1 MNFSRFFIDR
11 PIFAAVIAI
20 VITLIGAF
28 SFPLLP
34 LSQYPEIAPPTIV
47 IQAPYPGAS
56 SETIAETVAA
66 PLEQEINGVEN
77 MLYIQSSSTQGQA
90 QITVT
95 FQPGT
100 DLDAAQVLVQN
111 RVRLAEPRLPEQAR
125 QVGVTVNKQTTG
137 FLLIATLTATAE
149 SGLHLDYVGN
159 YARTG
164 ARDALLRLR
173 GVGGVNVFG
182 GGSCSRRVWI
192 DPDRAA
198 GRSLTSSAIIAALR
212 GQNVQVAGGALG
224 QSPNTANPAFEVPVE
239 VQGRLG

>member
-47 IQAPYPGAS
+47 VQAPYPGAS
-56 SETIAETVAA
+56 AETIAETVAA

-77 MLYIQSSSTQGQA
+77 MLYVQSSSTQGAA

-95 FQPGT
+95 FEPGT

-111 RVRLAEPRLPEQAR
+111 RVRLAEPRLPEQVR
-125 QVGVTVNKQTTG
+125 QVGVIVNKQSTG
-137 FLLIATLTATAE
+137 FLLIATLTAQE
-149 SGLHLDYVGN
+149 GSGLDIDYVGN
-159 YARTG
+159 YAQTVI
-164 ARDALLRLR
+164 RDRLLRLP

-182 GGSCSRRVWI
+182 GGNYAMRVWI
-192 DPDRAA
+192 DPDKMVRDHRRPARAERA
-198 GRSLTSSAIIAALR
+198 GRGRCARPVAELR
-212 GQNVQVAGGALG
+212 
-224 QSPNTANPAFEVPVE
+224 
-239 VQGRLG
+239 